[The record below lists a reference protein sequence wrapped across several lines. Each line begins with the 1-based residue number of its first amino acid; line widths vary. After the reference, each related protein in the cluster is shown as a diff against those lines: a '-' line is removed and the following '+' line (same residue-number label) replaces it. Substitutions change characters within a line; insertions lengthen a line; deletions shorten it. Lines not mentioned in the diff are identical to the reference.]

1 MGHSF
6 TEARDILQ
14 SCRFFSEVRGS
25 SLDRLLSMAR
35 VKRYARGATVFR
47 QGDPCPGVFVL
58 GSGLVRIYKTAPSGK
73 EHVLHLVEPG
83 HTFAEVAAIG
93 GFPCPAY
100 AEATRA
106 STCVLLPTT
115 PFGQALREDHEL
127 CLQLMASMAYWVRH
141 LVGLMEDIVLRDA
154 AGRLA
159 RHLLQYSDNEG
170 EPFALA
176 SLKKDL
182 ASHLNLTSETLS
194 RTLRRL
200 AEAGLIEQLTDGRLR
215 VLRRAEL
222 KNVADGVYPVI

>member
-1 MGHSF
+1 LSA
-6 TEARDILQ
+6 EARNILT
-14 SCRFFSEVRGS
+14 SCRFFSQVRGN

-35 VKRYARGATVFR
+35 VKRYARRTVIFR
-47 QGDPCPGVFVL
+47 QGEPCPGAFIL
-58 GSGLVRIYKTAPSGK
+58 GAGLVRIFQTAPSGK

-93 GFPCPAY
+93 GFPCPAH
-100 AEATRA
+100 AAAIRD
-106 STCVLLPTT
+106 STCVLLPTGS
-115 PFGQALREDHEL
+115 FAQALREDHTL
-127 CLQLMASMAYWVRH
+127 CLQIMSSMAFWVRH

-159 RHLLQYSDNEG
+159 RHLLEACGSERDL
-170 EPFALA
+170 FVLR

-200 AEAGLIEQLTDGRLR
+200 VDAGLIEQRTGGRLR
-215 VLRRAEL
+215 IVRREEL
-222 KNVADGVYPVI
+222 KRLADGLFPLV